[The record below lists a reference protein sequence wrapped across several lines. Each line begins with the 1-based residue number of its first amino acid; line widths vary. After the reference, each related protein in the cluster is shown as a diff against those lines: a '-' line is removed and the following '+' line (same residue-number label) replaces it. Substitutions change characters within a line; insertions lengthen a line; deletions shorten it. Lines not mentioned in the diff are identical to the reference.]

1 MRWLPSRDKSD
12 LQCYQAQL
20 QWRTCVVLE
29 PADGALGVAGM
40 KKYAQQNNI
49 TGQTLVAIYV
59 WGQNMDFDRLPFV
72 SEHANL

>member
-1 MRWLPSRDKSD
+1 
-12 LQCYQAQL
+12 
-20 QWRTCVVLE
+20 LE